1 MAKFGEIKSNENLED
16 INYQG
21 NDGKTMT
28 ILSLDERVT
37 TLESEISQMN
47 PSELQDQVQQLQ
59 DGKQDILVSGTNIKT
74 INGKS
79 ILGSG
84 NIVVAGEGGT
94 VTDEALQA
102 LNNNIENHVGN
113 SQNPHGVTK
122 GQIGLDKVVNQTITV
137 TSSSVSDGVNTFNQ
151 FDPTSI
157 QTSINGLQTAVQSI
171 QSNKQDNLVS
181 GTSIKTINGQSILGS
196 GNIVVETSGGTEHNW
211 SEEINAVGQ
220 EVLAHIQDSSNP
232 HGVTKSQIGLG
243 NVENKTITV
252 TSSSVSDGTNTFS
265 QFDPSDLQSAIDSL
279 QTSVSLI

>member
-47 PSELQDQVQQLQ
+47 PSELQGQVQQLQ

-84 NIVVAGEGGT
+84 NIVVSGEGGT

-102 LNNNIENHVGN
+102 LNNNIDNHVGN

-122 GQIGLDKVVNQTITV
+122 EQIGLDKVVNQTITV

-157 QTSINGLQTAVQSI
+157 QTSINGLQTEIQSI

-220 EVLAHIQDSSNP
+220 EVLVHIQDSSNP

>member
-21 NDGKTMT
+21 KDGKTMT

-47 PSELQDQVQQLQ
+47 PSELQGQVQQLQ

-84 NIVVAGEGGT
+84 NIVVSGEGGT

-102 LNNNIENHVGN
+102 LNNNIDNHVGN

-122 GQIGLDKVVNQTITV
+122 EQIGLDKVVNQTITV

-157 QTSINGLQTAVQSI
+157 QTSINGLQTEIQSI

-220 EVLAHIQDSSNP
+220 EVLVHIQDSSNP